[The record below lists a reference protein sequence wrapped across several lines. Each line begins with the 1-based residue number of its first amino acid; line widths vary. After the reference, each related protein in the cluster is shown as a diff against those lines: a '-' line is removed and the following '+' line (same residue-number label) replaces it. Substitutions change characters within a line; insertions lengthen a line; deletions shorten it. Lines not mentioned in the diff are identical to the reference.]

1 MEIDKNTK
9 CIGLVGTCQK
19 GHNWEAGKFE
29 VTGERQF
36 SYYLEHE
43 KEEFSGWYAK
53 STVKFWLQ
61 RS

>member
-1 MEIDKNTK
+1 MENKDI
-9 CIGLVGTCQK
+9 VGQSGICQK

-29 VTGERQF
+29 VMGERQF
-36 SYYLEHE
+36 SYYLKHE